1 LAFFLARSLR
11 FTVRFDI
18 GDNVSRWGIG
28 EPNERTIVENADII
42 AGQLV
47 LVATPLGNLGD
58 ISRRALELLE
68 VADVIYCE
76 DTRRSSTLFS
86 AHSIAV
92 NGRLRALHEHN
103 EASLCAEVVTQV
115 ANGQLVVLISDAGTP
130 GISDPGARVVEAVA
144 AAGLTVTTAPGPSA
158 VVAALT
164 ISGLPTSR
172 FAMEG
177 FLPRKVGE
185 REALYAQ
192 WVQEPRTIV
201 FYESPQR
208 LGATLRELVERFGL
222 RRMCV
227 AREITKLHE
236 EVLRGT
242 VAEIAAV
249 VNDREM
255 LGEVVVVL
263 EGNQEIEVI
272 DDELIR
278 AALRD
283 QVDAG
288 ASTRDAV
295 SYVAESLGV
304 AHRVVYQM
312 ALELRADDAP

>member
-1 LAFFLARSLR
+1 MK
-11 FTVRFDI
+11 
-18 GDNVSRWGIG
+18 
-28 EPNERTIVENADII
+28 VENSEYAV
-42 AGQLV
+42 GQLV

-68 VADVIYCE
+68 SADVIYCE

-86 AHSIAV
+86 AHAIAV

-103 EASLCAEVVTQV
+103 EASLCDLVVTQV
-115 ANGQLVVLISDAGTP
+115 AGGANVVVISDAGTP
-130 GISDPGARVVEAVA
+130 GISDPGSRVVAAVA
-144 AAGLTVTTAPGPSA
+144 AAGLVVTTAPGPSA

-164 ISGLPTSR
+164 ISGLSTER

-177 FLPRKVGE
+177 FMPRKAGE

-192 WVQEPRTIV
+192 WMREARTIV

-208 LGATLRELVERFGL
+208 LAATLNEMVAPFGT
-222 RRMCV
+222 RRACV

-242 VAEIAAV
+242 VEEIANL
-249 VNDREM
+249 VNAREV
-255 LGEVVVVL
+255 LGEIVVVL
-263 EGNQEIEVI
+263 EGNTEVEVI

-295 SYVAESLGV
+295 SFVAESLGV
-304 AHRVVYQM
+304 ARRVVYQM
-312 ALELRADDAP
+312 AMALRADDAV

>member
-1 LAFFLARSLR
+1 MLVDGPSAKR
-11 FTVRFDI
+11 
-18 GDNVSRWGIG
+18 
-28 EPNERTIVENADII
+28 NEELIMANSEGV

-58 ISRRALELLE
+58 ISRRALALLQT
-68 VADVIYCE
+68 ADVIYCE

-86 AHSIAV
+86 AHDIAV

-103 EASLCAEVVTQV
+103 EASLCDQVVAQV
-115 ANGQLVVLISDAGTP
+115 ASGQTVVVISDAGTP
-130 GISDPGARVVEAVA
+130 GISDPGARVVAAVA

-158 VVAALT
+158 VIAALT
-164 ISGLPTSR
+164 ISGLPTER

-177 FLPRKVGE
+177 FMPRKFGE
-185 REALYAQ
+185 RELLYAQ
-192 WVQEPRTIV
+192 WMNEARTIV

-208 LGATLRELVERFGL
+208 LAGTLAEMVGQFGS

-242 VAEIAAV
+242 TAEIAEF
-249 VNDREM
+249 VNAREV
-255 LGEVVVVL
+255 LGEIVVVL
-263 EGNQEIEVI
+263 EGLHEVEVI

-283 QVDAG
+283 QIDEG
-288 ASTRDAV
+288 TSTRDAV
-295 SYVAESLGV
+295 AFVAESLGV
-304 AHRVVYQM
+304 AHRIVYQI
-312 ALELRADDAP
+312 ALALRADDAQ

>member
-1 LAFFLARSLR
+1 MLVDTWL
-11 FTVRFDI
+11 V
-18 GDNVSRWGIG
+18 
-28 EPNERTIVENADII
+28 EPNEETNVENSENPV
-42 AGQLV
+42 GQLV

-58 ISRRALELLE
+58 ISRRALELLAS
-68 VADVIYCE
+68 ADVIYCE

-86 AHSIAV
+86 AHDIAV

-103 EASLCAEVVTQV
+103 EASLCEHVVAQV
-115 ANGQLVVLISDAGTP
+115 ASGATVVVISDAGTP

-144 AAGLTVTTAPGPSA
+144 AAGLVVTTAPGPSA

-164 ISGLPTSR
+164 ISGLSTER

-177 FLPRKVGE
+177 FLPRKAGE
-185 REALYAQ
+185 REARYTQ
-192 WVQEPRTIV
+192 WSHEPRTIV

-208 LGATLRELVERFGL
+208 LAATLAEMTGAFGA
-222 RRMCV
+222 RRVCV

-242 VAEIAAV
+242 VAEIATLVAARDV
-249 VNDREM
+249 
-255 LGEVVVVL
+255 LGEIVVVL
-263 EGNQEIEVI
+263 EGSTEVEVI

-295 SYVAESLGV
+295 SFVAESLGV

-312 ALELRADDAP
+312 ALALRTDDAI

>member
-1 LAFFLARSLR
+1 MLVDTASA
-11 FTVRFDI
+11 
-18 GDNVSRWGIG
+18 G
-28 EPNERTIVENADII
+28 PNEETNVENAANT

-68 VADVIYCE
+68 LADVIYCE

-86 AHSIAV
+86 AHAIAV

-103 EASLCAEVVTQV
+103 EASLCEQVVEQV
-115 ANGQLVVLISDAGTP
+115 AAGQTVVVISDAGTP
-130 GISDPGARVVEAVA
+130 GISDPGARVVAAVA
-144 AAGLTVTTAPGPSA
+144 AAGLVVTTAPGPSA

-164 ISGLPTSR
+164 ISGLATER

-177 FLPRKVGE
+177 FLPRKAGE
-185 REALYAQ
+185 REAFYTQ
-192 WVQEPRTIV
+192 WLHEPRTIV

-208 LGATLRELVERFGL
+208 LASTLIEMAATLGS
-222 RRMCV
+222 RRVCV

-242 VAEIAAV
+242 VAEVAQLV
-249 VNDREM
+249 SGRDV
-255 LGEVVVVL
+255 LGEIVVVL
-263 EGNQEIEVI
+263 EGNAEVEVI

-295 SYVAESLGV
+295 SFVAESLGV
-304 AHRVVYQM
+304 ARRVVYQM
-312 ALELRADDAP
+312 ALALRADDAP